1 MAIAFRRTPL
11 VQTTKYNVPKEGLVY
26 PGLIINVVGEN
37 GLTLGSD
44 AGLIR
49 YEDGTYKPYLQKVNV
64 KVEGELG
71 LLLRAEFTFSID
83 KDSDFVT
90 YSNAFLAPN
99 KSVTINYGWSRP
111 HPGYEGNRKGEWKD
125 LLIYDFSWEFDSSAQ
140 RYTCTAKA
148 MGQAGTIE
156 DCEFAISISNG
167 DPKNPKNPPLFITK
181 ENGAA
186 GSRQYPVKSIID
198 LIVYESQIDKN
209 TNTAAQVQTDAVVK
223 ASGKGHIVTV
233 LMFETNWLFRLIHKL
248 TNGLF
253 GAPSKSPKVYVT
265 LNYLIHNVLNDR
277 IIPYH
282 YQARA
287 YTSTTGGVTPPP
299 RYELANATSI
309 EGVELLFSPDPGTIA
324 FTGGKAGDYLTEDGQ
339 YGVDFNT
346 AVNKDGYEACIQGN
360 KLILGNI
367 LISLDALRAIDKE
380 IEKARDEKQKATK
393 TDESSKADIVMP
405 IKDFIAKISALIN
418 NNSGGLIDLTTY
430 QDEDGLV
437 NGTPII
443 NIIDRNYKGEA
454 SATPL
459 EFNNRFPG
467 DGVTLSATI
476 TSEVPKDAVSMNA
489 YATNIKGT
497 AARKLSQT
505 ALKAEIER
513 SVRYKFAADSLE
525 KIRTDELP
533 SSEFDEDAVQ
543 AATRAIRNY
552 VQNRPIQSIVNNNNT
567 PYPLK
572 LKLQLA
578 GVEGFRFGDLITLKG
593 LPPVYRDEVCFR
605 VLRYTHTFE
614 GNKWITDIESV
625 CDLK

>member
-26 PGLIINVVGEN
+26 PGLIINIVGEN

-49 YEDGTYKPYLQKVNV
+49 YEDGTYKPYLQKVIV
-64 KVEGELG
+64 KVDGELG

-99 KSVTINYGWSRP
+99 KSVTISYGWSRP

-125 LLIYDFSWEFDSSAQ
+125 MVIYDFSWEYDSAAQ

-156 DCEFAISISNG
+156 DCEFAVSLPDTQQFTIIKETFTADNNRIAKSYPVTSMTDLIIYDAQADKALYEGKTSVDVDVKQVSGGHVVVISMLDSNWFSRLLAKILPSG
-167 DPKNPKNPPLFITK
+167 FIT
-181 ENGAA
+181 
-186 GSRQYPVKSIID
+186 
-198 LIVYESQIDKN
+198 
-209 TNTAAQVQTDAVVK
+209 
-223 ASGKGHIVTV
+223 
-233 LMFETNWLFRLIHKL
+233 
-248 TNGLF
+248 
-253 GAPSKSPKVYVT
+253 PSKTPKVYVS
-265 LNYLIHNVLNDR
+265 LNYLINRILNER
-277 IIPYH
+277 VVKYH
-282 YQARA
+282 YDAKAFKSSASPIYQID
-287 YTSTTGGVTPPP
+287 PF
-299 RYELANATSI
+299 TSI
-309 EGVELLFSPDPGTIA
+309 EGVEALFSPDPGSIA
-324 FTGGKAGDYLTEDGQ
+324 FPGGDAGSYLTEDGL
-339 YGVDFNT
+339 YGVDFNQ
-346 AVNKDGYEACIQGN
+346 AIGKGGYTGCIQG
-360 KLILGNI
+360 KYLSLGNI
-367 LISLDALRAIDKE
+367 LISLDALRTIERE
-380 IEKARDEKQKATK
+380 IEKSRDEKKKSEK
-393 TDESSKADIVMP
+393 TDESTKPSMTMP

-430 QDEDGLV
+430 QDEDGLKR
-437 NGTPII
+437 GKPII
-443 NIIDRNYKGEA
+443 NITDRNYKGEV

-467 DGVTLSATI
+467 DGVTLNATI
-476 TSEVPKDAVSMNA
+476 TSEVPKDAIAMNA
-489 YATNIKGT
+489 YASNIKGT
-497 AARKLSQT
+497 TARKLSKTPEQI
-505 ALKAEIER
+505 AAEAER
-513 SVRYKFAADSLE
+513 KVRYRFAERALLA
-525 KIRTDELP
+525 IRTDALP

-543 AATRAIRNY
+543 SATKEIRNY
-552 VQNRPIQSIVNNNNT
+552 VQNRPIETIEKNNNT

-593 LPPVYRDEVCFR
+593 LPPVYKDEVCFR

-614 GNKWITDIESV
+614 NNKWVTDIESV